1 MRFWFFS
8 ADPSQPR
15 RHQRPDSSVR
25 PRLEA
30 LEDRCL
36 PSVSMMP
43 ASATVASSSA
53 STPPAVV
60 NTIASLPHE
69 QIHVLQDQSQQ
80 QTDLATL
87 RLEVEQ
93 LALGI
98 LQLFAPQVPQVQ
110 PAIAFLT
117 SAIPAQQATLTM
129 LQNQTNLLNQ
139 LDDLQDQA
147 LILNATIQ
155 NANVLLPMQQQIG
168 NMQGVNTLQ
177 SIIAADQATVQLLQ
191 PQITAVEVEVSA
203 FV

>member
-8 ADPSQPR
+8 ADR
-15 RHQRPDSSVR
+15 RHPCRHQHPDPPVR
-25 PRLEA
+25 PLLEA

-43 ASATVASSSA
+43 ASASFASSV

-117 SAIPAQQATLTM
+117 SAIPAQQATVTM
-129 LQNQTNLLNQ
+129 IQNQTNLLNQ

-147 LILNATIQ
+147 LIFNAMIQ
-155 NANVLLPMQQQIG
+155 NANVLLPIQQQIG
-168 NMQGVNTLQ
+168 NVQGVNTLQ
-177 SIIAADQATVQLLQ
+177 SIIVTDQTAVQVLE